1 MESSRLGRVSGTDL
15 SEMEADIDLAQA
27 GEPALIGDARRP
39 LPHAVVGLP
48 RKFEVGPVDR
58 EPFVERSVGQHR
70 AIGAS
75 VPAALGAPSHCQ
87 PDLMGQAPAAD
98 LLGQVDLAIRDG
110 RGHWDGLEAR
120 LLFGETVAPA
130 ASPELAARIGRG
142 AGAGEMLRFPLL
154 PIPTHRNGARGW
166 GRSEEHTSALQSL
179 MRISYAVLC
188 LKKKNRQTYS
198 NPYDITPL
206 IHPNIDI

>member
-1 MESSRLGRVSGTDL
+1 
-15 SEMEADIDLAQA
+15 MEADIDLAQA
-27 GEPALIGDARRP
+27 GDPALIGDARRP

-98 LLGQVDLAIRDG
+98 LLGTVDLAIRHG
-110 RGHWDGLEAR
+110 SGHCAAPEAR
-120 LLFGETVAPA
+120 LVSGMTVPPA
-130 ASPELAARIGRG
+130 APPASAA
-142 AGAGEMLRFPLL
+142 
-154 PIPTHRNGARGW
+154 PTA
-166 GRSEEHTSALQSL
+166 
-179 MRISYAVLC
+179 
-188 LKKKNRQTYS
+188 
-198 NPYDITPL
+198 
-206 IHPNIDI
+206 